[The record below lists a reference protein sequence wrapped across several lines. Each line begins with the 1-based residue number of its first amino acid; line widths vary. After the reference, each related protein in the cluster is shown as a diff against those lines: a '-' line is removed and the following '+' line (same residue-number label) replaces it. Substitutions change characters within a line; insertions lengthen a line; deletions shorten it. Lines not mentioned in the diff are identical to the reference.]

1 MAEEDSC
8 MFRNIKAGSG
18 FLFRKGAEFFIMV
31 QQNLILVAM
40 AGENIFNQRF
50 RTVEGDGILVKS
62 TVYRLA
68 ITRSKLQSENGILA
82 QSKV

>member
-1 MAEEDSC
+1 

-31 QQNLILVAM
+31 QQNLIMVAK
-40 AGENIFNQRF
+40 AGENILNKRF

-62 TVYRLA
+62 TVYRGEIWLQDGFA
-68 ITRSKLQSENGILA
+68 ILQS
-82 QSKV
+82 KTVV